1 MLWGREASAL
11 KCYQFSLALQSGH
24 NHTYY
29 SYNYKIAFTVFF
41 QGKSKIEFWRED
53 EDFLRLLF
61 KGPQQL
67 RLPFWFLLQK
77 KKKCRKL
84 LNQKKKKVF
93 RQWVEIQ
100 FLQFG
105 PNQMSTSKI
114 YYAWE
119 IKGEPNLEL
128 QRLNSILVALLL
140 YVYSIS
146 VKCELT
152 IPWGPTDRWFW

>member
-1 MLWGREASAL
+1 MILKMIFFLFDSSWIARGLKIMVNALGERSFCSSL

-84 LNQKKKKVF
+84 LNQKKKVF

-105 PNQMSTSKI
+105 PTKCQHQRFIMLEKSK
-114 YYAWE
+114 E
-119 IKGEPNLEL
+119 NLT
-128 QRLNSILVALLL
+128 LNF
-140 YVYSIS
+140 
-146 VKCELT
+146 K
-152 IPWGPTDRWFW
+152 D